1 MSPEEEQS
9 AEEKQLPLPDVM
21 SEKIL
26 NDTVAFMRS
35 IARIR
40 DRNEMWAVRAITHSE
55 SITAEEAH
63 DNNVIDTLAPGINNL
78 LKQIN
83 GKQVQVKDNT
93 VTIDTDEPNLIAYEF
108 SIREQF
114 LNILANPVLAY
125 ILMMVAFY
133 GIVFEVT
140 HPGLGVSGAIGIL
153 CLILALLGMQAMSIN
168 MAGLGLIILGL
179 GLFIAEIFTTTFGA
193 FLAAGIVCVV
203 LGSVMLYQ
211 TGEPFLQE
219 SVPYIIIIAVVAS
232 GVLGFILFKI
242 IGAHKAKPLSP
253 MEKLVG
259 EKGRVSLA
267 IEKGEKGKVKVFG
280 EVWDA
285 TADSPLEANTEITV
299 VAIDTEHPRTL
310 KVSKIQSKESA

>member
-1 MSPEEEQS
+1 M
-9 AEEKQLPLPDVM
+9 
-21 SEKIL
+21 
-26 NDTVAFMRS
+26 
-35 IARIR
+35 
-40 DRNEMWAVRAITHSE
+40 
-55 SITAEEAH
+55 
-63 DNNVIDTLAPGINNL
+63 
-78 LKQIN
+78 
-83 GKQVQVKDNT
+83 
-93 VTIDTDEPNLIAYEF
+93 
-108 SIREQF
+108 
-114 LNILANPVLAY
+114 
-125 ILMMVAFY
+125 
-133 GIVFEVT
+133 
-140 HPGLGVSGAIGIL
+140 
-153 CLILALLGMQAMSIN
+153 
-168 MAGLGLIILGL
+168 
-179 GLFIAEIFTTTFGA
+179 
-193 FLAAGIVCVV
+193 V